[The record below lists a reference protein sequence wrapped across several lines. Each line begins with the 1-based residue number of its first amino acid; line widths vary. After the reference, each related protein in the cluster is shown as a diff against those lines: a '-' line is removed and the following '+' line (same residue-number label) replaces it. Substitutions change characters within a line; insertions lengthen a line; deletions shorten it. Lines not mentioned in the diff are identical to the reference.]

1 MFSQQFLYNQ
11 TAARFRCAKA
21 NSPKYLSSHIKSDSF
36 YGNVDSFLTLA
47 KIRGIDLIFQ
57 NMYSYIKGELTEL
70 APTTATIEN
79 NGIGYELQISLQT
92 FTGIQGLRE
101 VMLYIHHHIR
111 EDVELWYGFATKE
124 ERNIFRMLIEVNGI
138 GPNTARMMLSSL
150 SCQELKSAI
159 MSGDVNRIKSVK
171 GIGLKTAQRVI
182 IDLKDK
188 IAKGGD
194 DLSSA
199 IFAQENSSATL
210 EEALSALVMLGF
222 AKAAADKALKAVYK
236 EKPESTLEELIKFSL
251 KRL

>member
-1 MFSQQFLYNQ
+1 
-11 TAARFRCAKA
+11 
-21 NSPKYLSSHIKSDSF
+21 
-36 YGNVDSFLTLA
+36 
-47 KIRGIDLIFQ
+47 
-57 NMYSYIKGELTEL
+57 MYSYIKGELVEL

-92 FTGIQGLRE
+92 FTDIQGLHE
-101 VMLYIHHHIR
+101 VMLYIHHHLR
-111 EDVELWYGFATKE
+111 EDVEMWYGFATRE

-150 SCQELKSAI
+150 SCLELKTAI
-159 MSGDVNRIKSVK
+159 ISGDVNKIKSVK

-188 IAKGGD
+188 IAKGGGD
-194 DLSSA
+194 NTAALLAPETKSA
-199 IFAQENSSATL
+199 NM

-236 EKPESTLEELIKFSL
+236 EHPDSSLEELIKFSL